1 MELVF
6 VIFCILVVTGCFWLI
21 FIGVDDQQYP
31 VSATGGIV
39 LLAMGIFIGIICVAH
54 IHNGTPTA
62 MDVYQGKTT
71 LKISYVDSV
80 AVDSTVI
87 FKEHE

>member
-1 MELVF
+1 MVA
-6 VIFCILVVTGCFWLI
+6 IILVVIVLI
-21 FIGVDDQQYP
+21 AISFVLIVCGSDDYHGVI
-31 VSATGGIV
+31 AIFGGI
-39 LLAMGIFIGIICVAH
+39 LLCGSSIGLGLLIAKEDYKSK
-54 IHNGTPTA
+54 PSA